1 MSKHEEH
8 EDFMNRMK
16 KKKKGENSKIERIL
30 KKIDHLETLMLKL
43 LKAFYIP
50 ENKPALDRSEIQ
62 FVGESS
68 DDDEPLPAGPAESYV
83 DL

>member
-1 MSKHEEH
+1 MSNEEH
-8 EDFMNRMK
+8 DDFMNRMK
-16 KKKKGENSKIERIL
+16 KKKKGENSKISQIL

-68 DDDEPLPAGPAESYV
+68 DDEALPAGPAESYV

>member
-1 MSKHEEH
+1 MSNEEH
-8 EDFMNRMK
+8 DDFMNRMK

-30 KKIDHLETLMLKL
+30 KKIDHLETLILKL

-50 ENKPALDRSEIQ
+50 EPALDRSEIQ
-62 FVGESS
+62 FVGYGENGHCGGGRG
-68 DDDEPLPAGPAESYV
+68 GPAESYV

>member
-1 MSKHEEH
+1 
-8 EDFMNRMK
+8 
-16 KKKKGENSKIERIL
+16 
-30 KKIDHLETLMLKL
+30 MLKL

-50 ENKPALDRSEIQ
+50 ENKPALERSEIQ

-68 DDDEPLPAGPAESYV
+68 DDEALPAGPAESYV